1 MEKKLTEQ
9 FGSTEAIDI
18 LASAIIALPG
28 GFDALESAVEAR
40 LVEVDENEEEE

>member
-9 FGSTEAIDI
+9 FASNEAIDI

-28 GFDALESAVEAR
+28 GFDALESAADAK
-40 LVEVDENEEEE
+40 LVVHAEDDGE

>member
-28 GFDALESAVEAR
+28 GFDALESAVDAR
-40 LVEVDENEEEE
+40 LVVYAEDDGE